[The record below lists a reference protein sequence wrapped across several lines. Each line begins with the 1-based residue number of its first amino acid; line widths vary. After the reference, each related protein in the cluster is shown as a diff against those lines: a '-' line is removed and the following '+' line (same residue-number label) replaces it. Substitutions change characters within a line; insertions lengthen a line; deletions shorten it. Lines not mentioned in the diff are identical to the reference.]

1 MKHLNPFEQ
10 YLNES
15 DRTSTEG
22 QSKEKLD
29 EAYLLDYKNRFNP
42 AVGQDSR
49 YLQTAKIESIFDEAL
64 EAIANL
70 EYAFEQSEF
79 QPRVHD
85 PKRGVEVQRTK
96 EEFIKGIEDIARK
109 LYRLE
114 KEYTGVLPKGLSI

>member
-15 DRTSTEG
+15 DRTPTEG

-42 AVGQDSR
+42 AIGQDSR

-79 QPRVHD
+79 QPGVHD

>member
-1 MKHLNPFEQ
+1 MKHLTLFEH

-22 QSKEKLD
+22 QPKEKLD
-29 EAYLLDYKNRFNP
+29 EAYLLDYKNRFRP
-42 AVGQDSR
+42 DIGQDSR
-49 YLQTAKIESIFDEAL
+49 YLQTAKIENIFDEAL
-64 EAIANL
+64 QAIANL
-70 EYAFEQSEF
+70 EYAFEQVEF

-85 PKRGVEVQRTK
+85 PERGVEVQRTK

-114 KEYTGVLPKGLSI
+114 KEYTGVLPKDLSI

>member
-1 MKHLNPFEQ
+1 MKHLNPFER

-15 DRTSTEG
+15 DRTPTEG

-29 EAYLLDYKNRFNP
+29 EAYLLDYKNRFRP
-42 AVGQDSR
+42 DIGQDSR
-49 YLQTAKIESIFDEAL
+49 YLRMAKIESIFGEAL

-70 EYAFEQSEF
+70 EYSFEQAEF

-96 EEFIKGIEDIARK
+96 EEFIEEIEDIARK